1 MDVPTRVSH
10 PLFRQTMIAYDHV
23 SRKFSNQA
31 VVFDTIAGA
40 LRLSNKYDIADLR
53 QWSTHQLIL
62 RWPQDLTE
70 MTYAAFPHAAG
81 ELPFPV
87 VDRSKICPRGHMP
100 RTRM

>member
-1 MDVPTRVSH
+1 
-10 PLFRQTMIAYDHV
+10 
-23 SRKFSNQA
+23 
-31 VVFDTIAGA
+31 
-40 LRLSNKYDIADLR
+40 
-53 QWSTHQLIL
+53 
-62 RWPQDLTE
+62 